1 MPIGNKFRFEFRF
14 FGFRVHSVWLMP
26 ILGICET
33 LSDINLECVG
43 ASISQF
49 GPSDLD

>member
-14 FGFRVHSVWLMP
+14 FWFSCSVWPMP

-49 GPSDLD
+49 GPLDLD